1 MLGMVVGTSGRS
13 AMRLRRRRPSPRSSA
28 SGSSSMRLADFRRRM
43 EMLRAGAPEMLHRG
57 EHQRLG
63 QMRNGASKRRMDE
76 ADNSLEQGAPPPPLR
91 ARPEAEDV
99 PM

>member
-1 MLGMVVGTSGRS
+1 
-13 AMRLRRRRPSPRSSA
+13 
-28 SGSSSMRLADFRRRM
+28 MRLADFRRRM